1 MSEYSIQKANS
12 SKDFEDVIDFLY
24 EYFVPFEPIN
34 SAIKLCDKGYRYLN
48 IKISILHFKSIFCAE
63 CPTLMHGYKTALK
76 RKIL

>member
-1 MSEYSIQKANS
+1 MSEYSIQKANT

-48 IKISILHFKSIFCAE
+48 VKKFYILKV
-63 CPTLMHGYKTALK
+63 
-76 RKIL
+76 